1 MAQQGATG
9 QFRRLPLVRI
19 DEAPLVT
26 NVPIVSADADTPP
39 SGVGEP
45 GVPPFAPALVTRS
58 SQQPENASGPSRSAS
73 NLKPKTSSSVL
84 VLWKEG
90 TMNTKVTTLAVLVAS
105 VLVSN
110 VQEVAAQTNPPPS
123 ATATRPATTPPGQTS
138 VPNAS
143 PPATTT
149 QTTGESNQDATI
161 KKMNEDEK
169 QKVDTK
175 GK

>member
-1 MAQQGATG
+1 
-9 QFRRLPLVRI
+9 
-19 DEAPLVT
+19 
-26 NVPIVSADADTPP
+26 
-39 SGVGEP
+39 
-45 GVPPFAPALVTRS
+45 
-58 SQQPENASGPSRSAS
+58 
-73 NLKPKTSSSVL
+73 
-84 VLWKEG
+84 
-90 TMNTKVTTLAVLVAS
+90 MNTKVTTLAVLVTS

-110 VQEVAAQTNPPPS
+110 VQELAAQTNPPPS
-123 ATATRPATTPPGQTS
+123 ATATRPATPPPGQTS

>member
-1 MAQQGATG
+1 
-9 QFRRLPLVRI
+9 
-19 DEAPLVT
+19 
-26 NVPIVSADADTPP
+26 
-39 SGVGEP
+39 
-45 GVPPFAPALVTRS
+45 
-58 SQQPENASGPSRSAS
+58 
-73 NLKPKTSSSVL
+73 
-84 VLWKEG
+84 
-90 TMNTKVTTLAVLVAS
+90 MNTKVTTLAVLVAS

-149 QTTGESNQDATI
+149 KTTESNQDATI